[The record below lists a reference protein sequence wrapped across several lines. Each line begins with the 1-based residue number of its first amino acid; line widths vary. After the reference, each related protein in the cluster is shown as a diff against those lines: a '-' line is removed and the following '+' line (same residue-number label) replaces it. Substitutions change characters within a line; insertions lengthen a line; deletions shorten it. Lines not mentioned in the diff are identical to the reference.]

1 MKPILPIIFLLL
13 VVATFAAFGQTNK
26 KTPGTT
32 AGLAKTDITPRV
44 PVRMVGYASRDY
56 EGQPDENKL
65 FARALAIGSGDG
77 ELGALMITADL
88 LGIPKSLSDRVF
100 ERLEEKLGISREKF
114 AISATHTHGGP
125 SLSGYMQELHFCQ
138 VLPDGEKQRIDEYTD
153 WLVDRLVQIAI
164 EAAETRQAAHL
175 RWGEGSAGFAM
186 NRRVIEGG
194 QWKAMRPN
202 PQGSVDHSVPVLT
215 VTAADDDQKVLGVF
229 LSYACHCTS
238 YAPPNKGFHGDWAGA
253 AAQTIE
259 QRHPDSVALVAA
271 GCGADANPDPRTADA
286 APFIVKHGNELADQ
300 VDALLG
306 NSARTFRLTAAP
318 QCRTRTVQLP
328 LAFQPDRKHL
338 EGWVAGKDKRR
349 AFYGQVWLDRLDAG
363 GTVPT
368 EFDYLIQTWQF
379 PGENGRS
386 LTSVFLPGEVVSG
399 YSLRIKAE
407 LNTDVRRNWV
417 IGYANESP
425 CYITTAKEIG
435 EGGYEV
441 DRSMVSY
448 DKPSRLAPQTEDII
462 VGTVVELTGGK
473 PDKATS
479 TRE

>member
-1 MKPILPIIFLLL
+1 MKPILPIIALLL
-13 VVATFAAFGQTNK
+13 AIATLAAFGQADK
-26 KTPGTT
+26 KSSGTT

-56 EGQPDENKL
+56 EGAPDENKL
-65 FARALAIGSGDG
+65 FARALAIGSDDG

-100 ERLEEKLGISREKF
+100 ERIEKKLGISREKF

-125 SLSGYMQELHFCQ
+125 SLSDYMQELHFCK
-138 VLPDGEKQRIDEYTD
+138 VLPASEKQHIDEYTD
-153 WLVDRLVQIAI
+153 WLVDRFEQIAI
-164 EAAETRQAAHL
+164 QAAESRQPANL
-175 RWGEGSAGFAM
+175 RWGEGRAGFAM
-186 NRRVIEGG
+186 NRRVIEDGK
-194 QWKAMRPN
+194 WKAMRPN

-215 VTAADDDQKVLGVF
+215 VTAADDDQRVLGVF

-259 QRHPDSVALVAA
+259 HRHPDSIALVAA
-271 GCGADANPDPRTADA
+271 GCGADANPEPRTADA
-286 APFIVKHGNELADQ
+286 APFVVEHGNEIADQ
-300 VDALLG
+300 VDALLAD
-306 NSARTFRLTAAP
+306 SARTYRLIAAP
-318 QCRTRTVQLP
+318 KCRTRTVQLP

-338 EGWVAGKDKRR
+338 EGWVAGTDKRR

-379 PGENGRS
+379 PGEKDRS

-399 YSLRIKAE
+399 YSLRIKDE
-407 LNTDVRRNWV
+407 LNTETRRNWV

-425 CYITTAKEIG
+425 CYITTAKQIA

-441 DRSMVSY
+441 VQSMVSY
-448 DKPSRLAPQTEDII
+448 DKPSRLAPETEDII
-462 VGTVVELTGGK
+462 VNTVVELAGGK
-473 PDKATS
+473 PDKATK
-479 TRE
+479 